1 MIVNLLKN
9 NSANNVLNKNLELIT
24 SINVNFKYDLDV
36 SSPEIKLIVGN
47 MDFNIIN
54 YVEIPELNR
63 SYFIERTSMVN
74 NKIIII
80 YLICDLLVSFKSDIL
95 KSNAL
100 FRRSIKNG
108 DYVNIQ
114 ETNKYT
120 QSVRSVKS
128 DYVYNEGETLI
139 LTSVRGV

>member
-63 SYFIERTSMVN
+63 SYFIERTAMVN

-80 YLICDLLVSFKSDIL
+80 YLICDLIVSFKSDIL

-100 FRRSIKNG
+100 FMRSIKNG